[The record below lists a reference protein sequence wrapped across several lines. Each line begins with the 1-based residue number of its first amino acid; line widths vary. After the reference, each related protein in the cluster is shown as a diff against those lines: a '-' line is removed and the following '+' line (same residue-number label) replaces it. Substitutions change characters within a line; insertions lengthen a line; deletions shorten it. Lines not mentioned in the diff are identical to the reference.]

1 MLLRK
6 RVSRLLTAHPARA
19 VMPTG
24 SRESRRGCW
33 LFELGVRT
41 RSPVSSKPEQDSG
54 GEKQHN
60 QSNSRDKSDYP
71 RVERRVKNDSHD
83 K

>member
-1 MLLRK
+1 
-6 RVSRLLTAHPARA
+6 
-19 VMPTG
+19 
-24 SRESRRGCW
+24 
-33 LFELGVRT
+33 
-41 RSPVSSKPEQDSG
+41 VSSKPEQDSG